1 MRGLPLEAA
10 VFCYRKSL
18 EMSCCHGPVPR
29 KDRPGSA
36 RVLVTELSGSG
47 HINPTPTTKP
57 CEDPETEVELHL
69 SAEKLKSLCGTWD
82 LSFVTSLEFCVDTQE
97 TTLGNFGA
105 LLPKLV
111 QLKMNNSA
119 IMSVRDL
126 GTTLSH
132 LQVLWMSRCC
142 LQDLDGISTF
152 SCLKELYVAYNSVSD
167 LSQLGM
173 MENLQLL
180 DLEGNDVDDLVQVQY
195 LGLCGKLQ
203 KVTLEG
209 NPVCVRPTPTA
220 TQTSD
225 YRYRAAVRELVPQ
238 LHYLDNVRVEDDGLS
253 CSSTMGEDW
262 AVLRNSIRDCSPSQS
277 ATEDEETAEGAWP
290 DSRPSSARRPAS
302 SRSCVWPLS
311 SAGSRPQ
318 TGSRPMS
325 ATRSRVLSPPGSR
338 PGSADSDIAAVEAE
352 TSILTHGAGKIVY
365 CGNPVQAIRARRE
378 KLKTAPTKSTFT
390 PRDLL
395 IHVPEH
401 TYDLEEPDVRERG
414 DVFAELRAWRE
425 QHSRR
430 LQAIETE
437 RVPQVLAIQHSD
449 EEEEG
454 DDDNVDDDE
463 EEGFGRMGNDRS
475 DEEHGGERRGES
487 QDSSFQSLSPD
498 LHHREAIPPDMARLS
513 LSSDTSLSPS
523 PPVSAT
529 AAPGN
534 RKPQGFRARRLRLS
548 QADSEHLPVSGKA
561 RCSHQIG
568 TAAGHIERELQQVQ
582 QVTRTRLPQVAH
594 IHRPPPTSAPAEGH
608 MDPCVD
614 VDSSSAQSGNKPRH
628 VPQMS
633 KLPHRP
639 AITRPHTARAALQKH
654 HPHHTLQPCRGSSH
668 PD

>member
-1 MRGLPLEAA
+1 
-10 VFCYRKSL
+10 
-18 EMSCCHGPVPR
+18 
-29 KDRPGSA
+29 
-36 RVLVTELSGSG
+36 
-47 HINPTPTTKP
+47 
-57 CEDPETEVELHL
+57 
-69 SAEKLKSLCGTWD
+69 
-82 LSFVTSLEFCVDTQE
+82 
-97 TTLGNFGA
+97 
-105 LLPKLV
+105 
-111 QLKMNNSA
+111 
-119 IMSVRDL
+119 
-126 GTTLSH
+126 
-132 LQVLWMSRCC
+132 MSRCC
-142 LQDLDGISTF
+142 LQDLDGISTL
-152 SCLKELYVAYNSVSD
+152 SCLKELYVAYNSISH

-173 MENLQLL
+173 LENLQLL

-195 LGLCGKLQ
+195 LGLCNKLQ
-203 KVTLEG
+203 KLTLEG

-238 LHYLDNVRVEDDGLS
+238 LHYLDNIRIEDDGLS
-253 CSSTMGEDW
+253 CSSVMGEDW
-262 AVLRNSIRDCSPSQS
+262 AILRNSIRDCSSSQS

-290 DSRPSSARRPAS
+290 DSRPGSARRPVS

-311 SAGSRPQ
+311 SEGSRPH

-325 ATRSRVLSPPGSR
+325 ATRSRVLTPPGSR
-338 PGSADSDIAAVEAE
+338 PASADSDIAAVEAE

-430 LQAIETE
+430 LKAIETE
-437 RVPQVLAIQHSD
+437 RLPQVLAIQHSED
-449 EEEEG
+449 EEEG
-454 DDDNVDDDE
+454 DDDNDDDDDDDE

-475 DEEHGGERRGES
+475 DEEHGGEKCGES
-487 QDSSFQSLSPD
+487 QDTASPDSSFQSLSPD
-498 LHHREAIPPDMARLS
+498 LHHGEAVSPDVAQLS

-523 PPVSAT
+523 PPVSAA
-529 AAPGN
+529 AAPAN
-534 RKPQGFRARRLRLS
+534 RKPQGFRARRLRLT
-548 QADSEHLPVSGKA
+548 QTDSEHLPVSSKA
-561 RCSHQIG
+561 RCFHQIG
-568 TAAGHIERELQQVQ
+568 TAAGNKERTLQQVQ

-594 IHRPPPTSAPAEGH
+594 IHRPPPTSALADGL

-614 VDSSSAQSGNKPRH
+614 MDLSSAQSGNKPRH
-628 VPQMS
+628 VPQMFE
-633 KLPHRP
+633 LPHRP
-639 AITRPHTARAALQKH
+639 AITRAHTARAALQKH